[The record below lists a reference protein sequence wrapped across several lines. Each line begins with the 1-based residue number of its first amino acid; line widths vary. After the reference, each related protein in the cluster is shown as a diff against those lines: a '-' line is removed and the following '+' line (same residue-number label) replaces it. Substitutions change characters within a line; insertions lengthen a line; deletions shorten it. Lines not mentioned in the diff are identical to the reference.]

1 MKGGHKKPWTI
12 SLHNHTILI
21 HHKQNYFIQH
31 TMSDSF
37 NKKTVAA
44 PHTLVKIVSIL
55 KGVQG
60 RVQLSSLRGLG
71 SLVFEGALYLSARS
85 NQGNT
90 VIMIIIII
98 NFINFFRRVCHSVLK
113 RTLHHLYHWLPCVN

>member
-37 NKKTVAA
+37 TRKTVAA
-44 PHTLVKIVSIL
+44 PHTLGKDRQSL
-55 KGVQG
+55 KGARCKRG
-60 RVQLSSLRGLG
+60 HAQLSSLRGLG
-71 SLVFEGALYLSARS
+71 SLVFKSALYLSARS
-85 NQGNT
+85 NHGNT
-90 VIMIIIII
+90 VSPKK
-98 NFINFFRRVCHSVLK
+98 VQ
-113 RTLHHLYHWLPCVN
+113 LHILGSLGCLW